1 MTRDTLRGVRFR
13 SRREMEQRMRTSWL
27 VMVVAISAAW
37 SQEQRRGDANT
48 PRETQIKIA
57 RSAAPKEVSEKA
69 DVYILGKNGYELAVK
84 GTNGFSCAIER
95 ERLDTMEP
103 ECYDREGSQTT
114 FKVRQF
120 VEAQRAAGVSEG
132 KIEKVVAAGYKSG
145 RFKGPSKSGITY
157 MLSESNYVFDPDA
170 KQVIHFPGHLMFYA
184 PYATAETVGSGAGA
198 PYIVHPGKPDA
209 LLIVV
214 PAKN

>member
-1 MTRDTLRGVRFR
+1 
-13 SRREMEQRMRTSWL
+13 MRTSWFL
-27 VMVVAISAAW
+27 VVVAISAAW
-37 SQEQRRGDANT
+37 SQEQKRVDANT

-57 RSAAPKEVSEKA
+57 RSAAPKEVSDKA
-69 DVYILGKNGYELAVK
+69 DIYVLGKKGYELAAK

-103 ECYDREGSQTT
+103 ECYDREGSRTT
-114 FKVRQF
+114 FKARQF
-120 VEAQRAAGVSEG
+120 VEAQRAAGVSEE
-132 KIEKVVAAGYKSG
+132 KIERDVAAGYRSG
-145 RFKGPSKSGITY
+145 RFKAPSKPGITY
-157 MLSESNYVFDPDA
+157 MLSDSNYVFDPEA

-214 PAKN
+214 PAKH

>member
-1 MTRDTLRGVRFR
+1 MMMFGATLAG
-13 SRREMEQRMRTSWL
+13 E
-27 VMVVAISAAW
+27 A
-37 SQEQRRGDANT
+37 QELKHVDANT

-57 RSAAPKEVSEKA
+57 RSAAPKEVSDKA
-69 DVYILGKNGYELAVK
+69 DIYVLGKKGYELAAK

-95 ERLDTMEP
+95 EKLDTMEP
-103 ECYDREGSQTT
+103 ECYDREGSRTT

-132 KIEKVVAAGYKSG
+132 KIEMAVTAGYKSG
-145 RFKGPSKSGITY
+145 RFKGPSKAGITY
-157 MLSESNYVFDPDA
+157 MMSDSNYVFDPDA

-184 PYATAETVGSGAGA
+184 PYATAETVGSGEGA
-198 PYIVHPGKPDA
+198 PYIVHPGQPDA

-214 PAKN
+214 PAKH

>member
-1 MTRDTLRGVRFR
+1 
-13 SRREMEQRMRTSWL
+13 MRTSWL

-37 SQEQRRGDANT
+37 SQEQRRVDANT

-69 DVYILGKNGYELAVK
+69 DVYILGKNGYELAAK

-103 ECYDREGSQTT
+103 ECYDREGSQST
-114 FKVRQF
+114 FKARKF
-120 VEAQRAAGVSEG
+120 VEAQRAAGVSEEN
-132 KIEKVVAAGYKSG
+132 IEKAVTAGYKSG
-145 RFKGPSKSGITY
+145 QFKAPSKPGITY
-157 MLSESNYVFDPDA
+157 MLSDSNYVFDPDA
-170 KQVIHFPGHLMFYA
+170 KEVIHFPGHLMFYA
-184 PYATAETVGSGAGA
+184 PYATTATVGSGTGA

-214 PAKN
+214 PGKH

>member
-1 MTRDTLRGVRFR
+1 
-13 SRREMEQRMRTSWL
+13 MRISWFL
-27 VMVVAISAAW
+27 VVVAISAAW
-37 SQEQRRGDANT
+37 SQAPKRVDANT

-69 DVYILGKNGYELAVK
+69 DVYILGKNGYELAAK

-103 ECYDREGSQTT
+103 ECYDREGSRTT

-120 VEAQRAAGVSEG
+120 VEGQRAAGVTEE
-132 KIEKVVAAGYKSG
+132 KIQKAVTAGYKSE
-145 RFKGPSKSGITY
+145 RFKAPSKPGITY
-157 MLSESNYVFDPDA
+157 MLSDSNYVFDPDA
-170 KQVIHFPGHLMFYA
+170 KEVIHFPEHLMFYA

-214 PAKN
+214 PAKH